1 MDRQPAFRL
10 DPDTGFL
17 SDPNGQRVCALLE
30 DAGCSAF
37 FVGGCVRNAVMG
49 VAASD
54 VDIATDAHP
63 EDVMR
68 IAQGDGLRA
77 VPTGV
82 EHGTVTLVVDGT
94 PFEVTTFRRD
104 VATDGRR
111 AVVAFSDHMDDD
123 ARRRDFTMNAL
134 YADRHG
140 WVHDPVGGL
149 PDAQARRVRFIDD
162 PVQRI
167 REDYL
172 RTLRFFRFSAWY
184 ADPELG
190 WDPEA
195 LAAIAETLDGLSTL
209 SAERVGAEILKL
221 LGAPDPTTAVSVMA
235 RTGVLARVL
244 PGADDQM
251 LGPVVHIGA
260 DGPADPIARLAAL
273 GGADAAERLRLSRKQ
288 QKQLEAVRT
297 LAGTARGFRALGYV
311 AGPEAAQ
318 GAAIL
323 RSALLETP
331 LPGGWRDEIAAGA
344 RAVFPVTAADFPDLQ
359 GPALGQRL
367 KALKQDW
374 LASDLSLSRSALLG
388 G

>member
-17 SDPNGQRVCALLE
+17 ADPKGQTICAALE
-30 DAGCSAF
+30 GAGHAAF

-54 VDIATDAHP
+54 VDIATDATP
-63 EDVMR
+63 DRVMD
-68 IAQGDGLRA
+68 IAKAAGMRA

-82 EHGTVTLVVDGT
+82 EHGTVTLVILGV
-94 PFEVTTFRRD
+94 PFEVTTFRKD

-111 AVVAFSDHMDDD
+111 AVVAFSSDMDAD

-172 RTLRFFRFSAWY
+172 RTLRFCRFSAWY
-184 ADPELG
+184 ADPGLG
-190 WDPEA
+190 WDPDA
-195 LAAIAETLDGLSTL
+195 LAAIADTLAGLETL
-209 SAERVGAEILKL
+209 SAERVGSEMLKL
-221 LGAPDPTTAVSVMA
+221 LAAPDPVPAVAVMA
-235 RTGVLARVL
+235 QVGVLGVVL
-244 PGADDQM
+244 PGADPRL
-251 LGPVVHIGA
+251 LGPLVHSEGHTT
-260 DGPADPIARLAAL
+260 PDPITRLAAL
-273 GGADAAERLRLSRKQ
+273 GGQDVGNALRLSKRQ
-288 QKQLEAVRT
+288 SKQLDLTRT
-297 LAGTARGFRALGYV
+297 LAGTTRGFRVLGHL
-311 AGPEAAQ
+311 GGHAAAT
-318 GAAIL
+318 GAALL
-323 RSALLETP
+323 RSAMLETA
-331 LPGGWRDEIAAGA
+331 LPVGWENEIAEGVD
-344 RAVFPVTAADFPDLQ
+344 AVFPVNAADLPDLE

-374 LASDLSLSRSALLG
+374 LASNLSLSKAALLG